1 MKVKVILDL
10 SPKRKNSEKA
20 SNSDEIN
27 SFNDTIFY
35 DAFDAIIY
43 NEIEKETKT
52 ESNPIEYKDSEIRTT
67 LPSLKTEGK
76 FSLLKILKDAIGK
89 DLTKF

>member
-1 MKVKVILDL
+1 MSDKVVK
-10 SPKRKNSEKA
+10 
-20 SNSDEIN
+20 
-27 SFNDTIFY
+27 F
-35 DAFDAIIY
+35 
-43 NEIEKETKT
+43 EIEKETKR